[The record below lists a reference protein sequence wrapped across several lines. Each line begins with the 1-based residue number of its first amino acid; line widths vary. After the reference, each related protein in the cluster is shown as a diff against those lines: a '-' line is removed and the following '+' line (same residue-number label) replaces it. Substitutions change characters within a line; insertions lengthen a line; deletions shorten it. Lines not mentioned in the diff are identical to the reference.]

1 MRVSLLHAIALA
13 AALIASSPAGAWLLY
28 PDRDDPA
35 RLVVEIE
42 RPYGD
47 VVPFGSLPPP
57 FNMLVRGK
65 AGSQSLLF
73 RWPYGR
79 EAIGS
84 ASLTVDETGLG
95 SIEFE
100 FVARQL
106 VDGQRLGAAAV
117 LVGKDGTPLHTFYAR
132 ADTLGGVFDDGTK
145 FHSVRLVIERPL
157 EWWRKVDSIVFFNMS
172 YHPIQKL
179 DDQGVWAAMQRAVW
193 HYTKGQGTEQRGLV
207 E

>member
-13 AALIASSPAGAWLLY
+13 AALAASRPAAAWLIY

-35 RLVVEIE
+35 RVIVEIE

-47 VVPFGSLPPP
+47 RVPFADLPSP
-57 FNMLVRGK
+57 FNTVVHGGEGP
-65 AGSQSLLF
+65 ASLLF
-73 RWPYGR
+73 RWPYER

-84 ASLTVDETGLG
+84 AFLDVDETGQG
-95 SIEFE
+95 HIEFE
-100 FVARQL
+100 FFARKL

-117 LVGKDGTPLHTFYAR
+117 LVAKDGTALHTFYAR

-145 FHSVRLVIERPL
+145 FHRVRLAVQRPP
-157 EWWRKVDSIVFFNMS
+157 EWWRKVDGIVFFNMT

-179 DDQGVWAAMQRAVW
+179 DDEGVWAAMQRAVW
-193 HYTKGQGTEQRGLV
+193 HVTNGQGTEQRG
-207 E
+207 